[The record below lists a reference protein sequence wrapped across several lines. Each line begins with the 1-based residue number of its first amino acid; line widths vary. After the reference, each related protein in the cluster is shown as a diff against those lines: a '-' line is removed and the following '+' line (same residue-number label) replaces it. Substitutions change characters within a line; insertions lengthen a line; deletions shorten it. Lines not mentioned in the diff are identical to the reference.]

1 MADDPRLKLLD
12 AEEALKQAT
21 RDAEKVVRVITDA
34 GNQLRHWRN
43 VRVNNI
49 KIPIE
54 GLGPSA
60 PSIDAKQWPNAEQ
73 LTEVLAAWHQADRA
87 VLNAKMSLK

>member
-12 AEEALKQAT
+12 AEKALKQAT
-21 RDAEKVVRVITDA
+21 REAEKVMRVITDA
-34 GNQLRHWRN
+34 GNQLRHWQN
-43 VRVNNI
+43 VRVTNI

-60 PSIDAKQWPNAEQ
+60 PSIDAKQWPNAKQ
-73 LTEVLAAWHQADRA
+73 LAEVLAAWHKADGA
-87 VLNAKMSLK
+87 VLNAKMNLR